1 MLHRRPHRGT
11 RRRRR
16 DGPGFGGGLMALPSK
31 NLGRSFSAA
40 ALPDKIAIIDV
51 SDYAHPIELSYR
63 DFDAECDAV
72 ARGLLR
78 MGLRRGDRVGILSLN
93 RYEVLA
99 AFFGT
104 MRAGMV
110 TVPISFKL
118 PGDVVQYIMRDAGLK
133 AVFHDRARAP
143 LCPPGLP

>member
-1 MLHRRPHRGT
+1 
-11 RRRRR
+11 
-16 DGPGFGGGLMALPSK
+16 MALPSK
-31 NLGRSFSAA
+31 NLGRCFSASA
-40 ALPDKIAIIDV
+40 ADKIAIIDI
-51 SDYAHPIELSYR
+51 SDDERPLELSYR
-63 DFDAECDAV
+63 GLDEECDAV

-78 MGLRRGDRVGILSLN
+78 MGLRRGDPVGILSLN
-93 RYEVLA
+93 RHEVLA

-118 PGDVVQYIMRDAGLK
+118 PGDIVQYIMRDAGLK

-143 LCPPGLP
+143 LCPPDLPRIDFDDRPAYAAFKDPGSFRTV